1 MSRDTL
7 SLGPL
12 VFVRVSDR
20 NLCHYTET
28 CVGEEDIACS
38 GTPPM
43 SPSPSAS
50 PAAVGTLT
58 RKLMW
63 TLLRALSLEIYVE
76 PAYAVLSFSMWLFSS
91 CAIRLVVIP
100 VIIKAGMQKMGY
112 DNFS

>member
-1 MSRDTL
+1 
-7 SLGPL
+7 
-12 VFVRVSDR
+12 
-20 NLCHYTET
+20 
-28 CVGEEDIACS
+28 
-38 GTPPM
+38 
-43 SPSPSAS
+43 
-50 PAAVGTLT
+50 
-58 RKLMW
+58 MW